1 MQARLTPA
9 GPTWVTYRVRHHLQR
24 AASCV
29 LIVGTSERELVVR
42 SGRSLFKLTDAGDAL
57 ALRLDANERAG
68 AAQLAKTIADPEDD
82 NCNDVMVRP
91 ALRSPLTRDSHDSV

>member
-1 MQARLTPA
+1 M
-9 GPTWVTYRVRHHLQR
+9 
-24 AASCV
+24 
-29 LIVGTSERELVVR
+29 LIVGTERELVVR

-91 ALRSPLTRDSHDSV
+91 ALIAESRDSHDSV